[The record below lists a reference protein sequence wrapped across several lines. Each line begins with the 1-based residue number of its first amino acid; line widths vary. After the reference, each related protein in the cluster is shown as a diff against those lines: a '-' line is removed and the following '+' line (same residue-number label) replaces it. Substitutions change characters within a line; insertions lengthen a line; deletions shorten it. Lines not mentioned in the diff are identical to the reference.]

1 MSESLGIHSKSS
13 FHYPDSDGQ
22 TEDICPTIGL
32 GIVKQEISVFTIV
45 MVDGLFKN
53 PRTAEALCAMLP

>member
-1 MSESLGIHSKSS
+1 MSESLGIHSKNS

-22 TEDICPTIGL
+22 TENICPTIVL

-45 MVDGLFKN
+45 MADGIL
-53 PRTAEALCAMLP
+53 